1 MRVTT
6 LIILLVG
13 YNLIFAQTKTAKKL
27 SVENDSIRVEIFKLD
42 NAINSD
48 FDDFAPV
55 ITADGSQMFFTST
68 RPFTEKE
75 KKKNQEGKERIYVS
89 AYDADSKKWSNAE
102 PMPDNINLPN
112 INVSNIAISND
123 GQRLLIYQGFDVK
136 QGDIFE
142 TVLKGKKWTDAV
154 SLGKEINTEFHES
167 SASISPD
174 GKTIYF
180 VSERKGG
187 IGGRDIWRSK
197 LGMDNKWGPAENL
210 GKTINTMQDEEAV
223 YIHPDGK
230 TLFFSS
236 KGHKSTGG
244 YDIFK
249 SIFDGTKWSKP
260 QNLGAPINTEG
271 DDLFFVMDASGK
283 KAYYSSAKD
292 GGKQD
297 IYEINFIP
305 LKKEADL
312 QPLVTILKGTVKDA
326 QTKQPIEAKIEIID
340 NEKNEV
346 IATFSSNSETGR
358 YLVSL
363 PSGKNYGI
371 NVSAAG
377 YLFHSENFTLSDTA
391 SYKEVQKNILL
402 NKADVGTKVVLRNI
416 FFDFGKATLRPESIN
431 ELNKLKK
438 VMEESPTIKIE
449 ISGHTDNVS
458 SDEFNQKLSESRAK
472 AVVEYLVQNGVEKER
487 MTFKGYGKSQPIA
500 TNDTEEGR
508 QENRR
513 VEFKITAK

>member
-6 LIILLVG
+6 LIILLLAF
-13 YNLIFAQTKTAKKL
+13 NLIFAQTKTAKKP
-27 SVENDSIRVEIFKLD
+27 SAENDSVKVEIFKLD

-89 AYDADSKKWSNAE
+89 TYDADTKKWSNAE
-102 PMPDNINLPN
+102 AMPDNINLPN

-142 TVLKGKKWTDAV
+142 TVLKGKKWSDAV
-154 SLGKEINTEFHES
+154 SVGKEINTEFHES
-167 SASISPD
+167 SASIAPD

-180 VSERKGG
+180 VSERKGS
-187 IGGRDIWRSK
+187 IGGRDIWKST
-197 LGMDNKWGPAENL
+197 LGPDNKWGTAENL

-223 YIHPDGK
+223 FIHPDGK

-236 KGHKSTGG
+236 KGHKSMGG
-244 YDIFK
+244 YDIYK
-249 SIFDGTKWSKP
+249 STFDGTKWSKP

-271 DDLFFVMDASGK
+271 DDLFFVLDASGK

-292 GGKQD
+292 GGKQN

-326 QTKQPIEAKIEIID
+326 QTKQAIEAKIEIID

-391 SYKEVQKNILL
+391 SYKEVRKNILL

-438 VMEESPTIKIE
+438 VMEENSTIKIE
-449 ISGHTDNVS
+449 ISGHTDNVAS
-458 SDEFNQKLSESRAK
+458 EEFNQKLSESRAK
-472 AVVEYLVQNGVEKER
+472 AVVDYLVQNGVAKER
-487 MTFKGYGKSQPIA
+487 LTYKGYGKSQPIA
-500 TNDTEEGR
+500 TNDTDEGR

-513 VEFKITAK
+513 VEFKITGK

>member
-6 LIILLVG
+6 LILLLTIYG
-13 YNLIFAQTKTAKKL
+13 FSFSQTKTSKKTNT
-27 SVENDSIRVEIFKLD
+27 ENDSVKIEIFKLGD
-42 NAINSD
+42 AVNSE

-55 ITADGSQMFFTST
+55 ITADGSQIFFTST
-68 RPFTEKE
+68 RPFTDKE
-75 KKKNQEGKERIYVS
+75 KKKNQPSKERIYVS
-89 AYDADSKKWSNAE
+89 NYDFENKKWLPAE
-102 PMPDNINLPN
+102 PLPDNINLPH

-154 SLGKEINTEFHES
+154 SLGKEINSEYHES
-167 SASISPD
+167 SASIAPD
-174 GKTIYF
+174 GRTLYF

-187 IGGRDIWRSK
+187 IGGRDIWK
-197 LGMDNKWGPAENL
+197 ATLGPDNKWGNVENL
-210 GKTINTMQDEEAV
+210 GKTINTPQDEEAV

-230 TLFFSS
+230 TLYFSS
-236 KGHKSTGG
+236 KGHKSLGG
-244 YDIFK
+244 YDIYK
-249 SIFDGTKWSKP
+249 STFDGTKWSKP
-260 QNLGAPINTEG
+260 INLGAPINTEG
-271 DDLFFVMDASGK
+271 DDLFFVLDASGK

-292 GGKQD
+292 GGKQN

-346 IATFSSNSETGR
+346 IATFNSNSETGK

-371 NVSAAG
+371 NVSAPG

-391 SYKEVQKNILL
+391 SYKEVRKNILL

-416 FFDFGKATLRPESIN
+416 FFDFGKATLRPESIS
-431 ELNKLKK
+431 ELNKLMK
-438 VMEESPTIKIE
+438 VLEENSTIKIE

-458 SDEFNQKLSESRAK
+458 SDEFNQRLSENRAK
-472 AVVEYLVQNGVEKER
+472 AVVDYLVQNGVPKER
-487 MTFKGYGKSQPIA
+487 LTYKGYGKSQPIA
-500 TNDTEEGR
+500 SNDTEEGR

-513 VEFKITAK
+513 VEFKIISK